1 MRLVACD
8 LDGTIVRPDGTVS
21 VRTVAALTACA
32 AAGVRIVFVTGRPPR
47 WMAAVAQA
55 TGHHGIAVCA
65 NGAVVYDVAAERVL
79 STRAVAVDDVARIAR
94 AVLAAVPGGAF
105 AIETVEGFRREPG
118 YLPRW
123 PNPHEVVAPLPEL
136 LRDRP
141 TVLKVL
147 YRVEAGVADVMLAA
161 AREALAGIAEP
172 VHSNAADS
180 LLEIAAPGVSKAS
193 TLALLADEA
202 GLGPEDV
209 VAFGDMPNDVPMLQW
224 AGTGVAVDGAHP
236 EAVAAATLVAPSCLD
251 DGVAQV
257 LELLLAGRP
266 LVDVRADAV
275 PTVQPSSPPPL
286 PTSPPAR

>member
-1 MRLVACD
+1 
-8 LDGTIVRPDGTVS
+8 
-21 VRTVAALTACA
+21 
-32 AAGVRIVFVTGRPPR
+32 
-47 WMAAVAQA
+47 
-55 TGHHGIAVCA
+55 VCA

-209 VAFGDMPNDVPMLQW
+209 VAFGDMPNDVPMLSW
-224 AGTGVAVDGAHP
+224 AGCGVAVANAHP
-236 EAVAAATLVAPSCLD
+236 AALAAADEHTGSNDD
-251 DGVAQV
+251 DGVARW
-257 LELLLAGRP
+257 LARH
-266 LVDVRADAV
+266 LTR
-275 PTVQPSSPPPL
+275 
-286 PTSPPAR
+286 